1 MNHHSLLPVSDNQAE
16 GENKRDNTGIR
27 LCKRYPLAMYFILA
41 FAFTWLILSPGVAA
55 TLGLLNFEF
64 EGTVLTIVSGIGPL
78 LAAILVTGAIEGK
91 SGVRKIFASMFN
103 WQVKARWWAASIVL
117 LAGLFA
123 IATALSAL
131 ITGAVPDASAGI
143 YLNGGNV
150 IIVLLLLLF
159 GSFGEEPGWRGFAL
173 PRLQQGRTPLKA
185 TLILTLF
192 WWLWHLPT
200 YWTLPL
206 AVNAVEQYGFLAAFG
221 IQFVVLLALS
231 LLCTWVYNGSGRV
244 VLMPVLL
251 HASWNFWSGAFGQE
265 AALFL
270 LPLLLLTMI
279 VVGFVTR
286 GKLGFVARDSSAA

>member
-1 MNHHSLLPVSDNQAE
+1 MIDNKI
-16 GENKRDNTGIR
+16 N
-27 LCKRYPLAMYFILA
+27 LFKRYPLAMYFILA
-41 FAFTWLILSPGVAA
+41 FAFTWLILSLGVAA
-55 TLGLLNFEF
+55 TLGLLDFEF
-64 EGTVLTIVSGIGPL
+64 EGTVLTIFSGIGPL
-78 LAAILVTGAIEGK
+78 LAAIIVTRATEGN
-91 SGVRKIFASMFN
+91 SGVGKIFSSMFS
-103 WQVKARWWAASIVL
+103 WQVQAKWWAASVLL

-123 IATALSAL
+123 VTTVLSSLTAGIA
-131 ITGAVPDASAGI
+131 PDASAGI

-150 IIVLLLLLF
+150 VIVVLLLLL

-185 TLILTLF
+185 ALILTLF

-206 AVNAVEQYGFLAAFG
+206 AIKAVEQYGFLVAFG
-221 IQFVVLLALS
+221 IQFIVLLALS
-231 LLCTWVYNGSGRV
+231 LLCTWVYNGSGGI

-265 AALFL
+265 VTIFL

-279 VVGFVTR
+279 AVGFATK
-286 GKLGFVARDSSAA
+286 GKLGLREKDASITG